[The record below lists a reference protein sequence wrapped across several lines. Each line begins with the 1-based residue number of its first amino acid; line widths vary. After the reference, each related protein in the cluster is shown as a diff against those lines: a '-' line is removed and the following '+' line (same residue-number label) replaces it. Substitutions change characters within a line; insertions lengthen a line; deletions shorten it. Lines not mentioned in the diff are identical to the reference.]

1 MKKKARQHMIMEIIS
16 QNEVETQNQ
25 LLELLR
31 ERGVETAQATLSRD
45 IAELKIE
52 KVMSDETGVA
62 RYFSGVT
69 TEELT
74 YSDIFAQSVIS
85 VDYASNIVVM
95 KCHPGLADA
104 ACKVVDERKISSVMG
119 TIAGDDTVFILTRTE
134 NHAKALSIQLARM
147 MRRWNF

>member
-1 MKKKARQHMIMEIIS
+1 MKKKARQLMIMEIIS

-25 LLELLR
+25 LLQLLK

-52 KVMSDETGVA
+52 KCTSESGVS
-62 RYFSGVT
+62 RYFSGISND
-69 TEELT
+69 ELS

-85 VDYASNIVVM
+85 VDYAANIVVM
-95 KCHPGLADA
+95 KCHSGLADA
-104 ACKVVDERKISSVMG
+104 ACKVVDERKIGSVMG

-147 MRRWNF
+147 MRK

>member
-1 MKKKARQHMIMEIIS
+1 MIMEIIS

-52 KVMSDETGVA
+52 KVISDETGVA
-62 RYFSGVT
+62 HYFSGVT

-74 YSDIFAQSVIS
+74 YSEIFAQSVIS

-95 KCHPGLADA
+95 KCHSGLADA

-134 NHAKALSIQLARM
+134 NHAKALSIQLKRM

>member
-134 NHAKALSIQLARM
+134 NHAKALSIQLSRM